1 MTDQLVDTYDGL
13 DHPSAV
19 FVTKIAV
26 VIRDDLPVWEKLN
39 MTAFL
44 ASGVAASAPDA
55 VGADYADAD
64 GTLDLLDSISPAPLP
79 RENGRARLPVPT
91 P

>member
-26 VIRDDLPVWEKLN
+26 VIRDDLPVWQKLN

-44 ASGVAASAPDA
+44 ASGVAGL
-55 VGADYADAD
+55 GAGRGRGGLRRRGRHPLLADVRPTGD
-64 GTLDLLDSISPAPLP
+64 GV
-79 RENGRARLPVPT
+79 RGRRGPPGLHP
-91 P
+91 